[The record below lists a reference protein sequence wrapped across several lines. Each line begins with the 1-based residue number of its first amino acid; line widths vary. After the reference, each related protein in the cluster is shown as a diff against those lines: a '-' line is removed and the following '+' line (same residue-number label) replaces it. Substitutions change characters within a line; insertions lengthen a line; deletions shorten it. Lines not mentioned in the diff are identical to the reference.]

1 MSMDGSWRQVSIG
14 DIGRVITGSTP
25 ATASPEFY
33 GGDIP
38 FISPG
43 DLGKGLVVD
52 KAARALTE
60 AGFAKARPVPAGSI
74 LYTCI
79 GSTIGK
85 SAIAGRTLA
94 TNQQINS
101 VICDPEKVD
110 NAFIYYALN
119 FRADSIKRL
128 AGTQAVPIVN
138 KSVFENVTFPVP
150 PLFEQRKIGE
160 ILWTW
165 DEAIEKLEG
174 LKAANLRRRTYLRT
188 HVFTGAVRLPGFSG
202 VWKNTRLAEV
212 LREHGLKSTGKEEVF
227 SVSVHKGLVNQIKHL
242 GRSFAAAQTGHYN
255 RVLPGDIVYT
265 KSPTGNF
272 PLGII
277 KQSTV
282 GDEVIVSPLYG
293 VFTPS
298 TQALGMILNAY
309 FESPITVRNFLYPLV
324 QKGAKNTISI
334 TNRRF
339 LEGFLKL
346 PMDPAEQTAIAEVIA
361 SSEAEFARI
370 EAEIKALIRQKRGL
384 TQKLL
389 TGKWRVTP

>member
-1 MSMDGSWRQVSIG
+1 MR
-14 DIGRVITGSTP
+14 
-25 ATASPEFY
+25 
-33 GGDIP
+33 
-38 FISPG
+38 
-43 DLGKGLVVD
+43 
-52 KAARALTE
+52 
-60 AGFAKARPVPAGSI
+60 
-74 LYTCI
+74 
-79 GSTIGK
+79 
-85 SAIAGRTLA
+85 
-94 TNQQINS
+94 
-101 VICDPEKVD
+101 
-110 NAFIYYALN
+110 
-119 FRADSIKRL
+119 
-128 AGTQAVPIVN
+128 
-138 KSVFENVTFPVP
+138 
-150 PLFEQRKIGE
+150 
-160 ILWTW
+160 TW
-165 DEAIEKLEG
+165 DEAIEKLEV

-242 GRSFAAAQTGHYN
+242 GRSFAAIQTGHYN

-282 GDEVIVSPLYG
+282 EDEVIVSPLYG

-346 PMDPAEQTAIAEVIA
+346 PMGPAEQIAIAEVIA
-361 SSEAEFARI
+361 SSEVEFAGI
-370 EAEIKALIRQKRGL
+370 EAEIKALTLQKRGL
-384 TQKLL
+384 MQKLL